1 MRPNGRFAAIRSL
14 PVAVPPAS
22 CRLPTVEARPERTSP
37 LEALKERLPG
47 DSLFDELSEQ
57 LDRTRMLLSS
67 NPEAAADAAMAR
79 FAGEGEVEARISA
92 QLAAPGVLADPE
104 RFLEA
109 HRLAVRSL
117 EVLDREG
124 SRNPTV
130 SGKFGPL
137 KPIAEFGAEYVSDYI
152 VKGFANDAANAMRR
166 LYARR
171 EPQASRGTAER
182 TILAQARVEMD
193 RIAPGFGGGGL
204 GTPALIA
211 GGAIVPLLASATQ
224 YFGGINFLSRPVL
237 IALFLVLVV
246 LFGLLSSILLSA
258 ASVAHRRCRLI
269 AGQPLAALWEVVGNA
284 GGPPQD
290 NSQPFAL
297 LAIVLSALV
306 WIVIPVGGVLVYV
319 LT

>member
-1 MRPNGRFAAIRSL
+1 MD
-14 PVAVPPAS
+14 
-22 CRLPTVEARPERTSP
+22 ARPERSSP

-47 DSLFDELSEQ
+47 DFLFDELTEQ

-79 FAGEGEVEARISA
+79 FAGEHEVEARISA
-92 QLAAPGVLADPE
+92 QLAAPGVLAAPE
-104 RFLEA
+104 HFLDA

-124 SRNPTV
+124 SKNPAV

-137 KPIAEFGAEYVSDYI
+137 KPVAEFGAEYVADYI
-152 VKGFANDAANAMRR
+152 VKGFANDAANAIRR
-166 LYARR
+166 LYTRR
-171 EPQASRGTAER
+171 EPQAARGTPER
-182 TILAQARVEMD
+182 VMLAQARVEIE
-193 RIAPGFGGGGL
+193 RVAPGFGGGGL

-211 GGAIVPLLASATQ
+211 GGAAVPLLASATQ
-224 YFGGINFLSRPVL
+224 YFGGINFLARPVL
-237 IALFLVLVV
+237 IGLFVLLVL
-246 LFGLLSSILLSA
+246 LFGFLSSVLLSA

-306 WIVIPVGGVLVYV
+306 WIGIPVGGVLVYV

>member
-1 MRPNGRFAAIRSL
+1 MFRARFSGVGA
-14 PVAVPPAS
+14 
-22 CRLPTVEARPERTSP
+22 CRLWRVDARPERTSP
-37 LEALKERLPG
+37 IEALKDRLPG

-92 QLAAPGVLADPE
+92 QLAAPSVLAVPE
-104 RFLEA
+104 QFLEA
-109 HRLAVRSL
+109 HRLAMRSL

-124 SRNPTV
+124 SRNPAV

-137 KPIAEFGAEYVSDYI
+137 KPVAEIGAEYVANYI

-166 LYARR
+166 LYTRR
-171 EPQASRGTAER
+171 EPQAARGTPER
-182 TILAQARVEMD
+182 VMLAQVRMEMD
-193 RIAPGFGGGGL
+193 RVAPGFAGGGL
-204 GTPALIA
+204 GTPVLIA
-211 GGAIVPLLASATQ
+211 GGATVPLLASATQ
-224 YFGGINFLSRPVL
+224 YFGGINFLARPVL
-237 IALFLVLVV
+237 ISLVAVLVL
-246 LFGLLSSILLSA
+246 LFAFLSSVLLSA

-269 AGQPLAALWEVVGNA
+269 TGQPLAALWEVVGHA
-284 GGPPQD
+284 GGPPHD

-306 WIVIPVGGVLVYV
+306 WIVVPVGGVLVYV

>member
-1 MRPNGRFAAIRSL
+1 MDG
-14 PVAVPPAS
+14 
-22 CRLPTVEARPERTSP
+22 RPERTSP

-47 DSLFDELSEQ
+47 DSLFDELTEQ
-57 LDRTRMLLSS
+57 LDRTRMLLSA

-79 FAGEGEVEARISA
+79 FAGEREVEARISA
-92 QLAAPGVLADPE
+92 ELAAPSVIESPDQ
-104 RFLEA
+104 FLQA

-137 KPIAEFGAEYVSDYI
+137 KPIAEFGAEYIADYI

-166 LYARR
+166 LYSRR
-171 EPQASRGTAER
+171 EPQAARGTPER
-182 TILAQARVEMD
+182 TMLAQARVEMD
-193 RIAPGFGGGGL
+193 RIAPAFAGGGL
-204 GTPALIA
+204 GTPALLA
-211 GGAIVPLLASATQ
+211 GGAALPLLASATQ
-224 YFGGINFLSRPVL
+224 FFGGINFLSRPVL
-237 IALFLVLVV
+237 LSLLAVLVL
-246 LFGLLSSILLSA
+246 LFAFLSSVLLSA

-269 AGQPLAALWEVVGNA
+269 AGQPLAALWEVVGHA
-284 GGPPQD
+284 GGPPRD
-290 NSQPFAL
+290 NSQPFAM

-306 WIVIPVGGVLVYV
+306 WIVVPVGGVVVYV

>member
-1 MRPNGRFAAIRSL
+1 MD
-14 PVAVPPAS
+14 
-22 CRLPTVEARPERTSP
+22 ARPERTSP
-37 LEALKERLPG
+37 LEVLKERLPG
-47 DSLFDELSEQ
+47 DSVFEQLSEQ
-57 LDRTRMLLSS
+57 LERTRMLLSA

-79 FAGEGEVEARISA
+79 FAGEGEVEAHISA
-92 QLAAPGVLADPE
+92 QLAAPTVLASPE

-137 KPIAEFGAEYVSDYI
+137 KAMAEFGAEYVADYI

-166 LYARR
+166 LYTRR
-171 EPQASRGTAER
+171 EPQAARGTAER
-182 TILAQARVEMD
+182 VMLAQARVEMD
-193 RIAPGFGGGGL
+193 RVAPGFAGGGL

-211 GGAIVPLLASATQ
+211 GGAALPLLASLTQ
-224 YFGGINFLSRPVL
+224 YFGAINFLARPVL
-237 IALFLVLVV
+237 IGLFLLLVL
-246 LFGLLSSILLSA
+246 LFAFLSSVLLSA
-258 ASVAHRRCRLI
+258 ASVAHRRCQLI
-269 AGQPLAALWEVVGNA
+269 SGQPLAGLWEVVGNA
-284 GGPPQD
+284 GGPPHD

-306 WIVIPVGGVLVYV
+306 WVVIPVGGVLVYV